1 MCSLIVCS
9 ISLYCYVQ
17 IKRVY
22 YYYLKK
28 SARNIANKDYIALR
42 EPLCKSLNIRVGK
55 KTFFVINLQKFFFF
69 LFKPGI
75 LFFMFFFQYLC
86 IFCEITNLCFRIS
99 HVFFYT
105 YGFNNGFIL

>member
-55 KTFFVINLQKFFFF
+55 KTFF
-69 LFKPGI
+69 LFKPGF

-99 HVFFYT
+99 HVFFHT